1 MAAIV
6 KPQQRPGTIESHSR
20 AVERVIDAM
29 NDRLEDSF
37 TLDQMA
43 SIAIMS
49 RFHFNRTFRRVTGIP
64 PRHFL
69 GALRLQAARRLL
81 VTTSASVTDVCFS
94 VGYNSLGTFI
104 RRFTGLLGVSPRRLR
119 LLASQQGAFADTTV
133 SSPAASQFRRE
144 ISGRI
149 EAPADFQGLMF
160 IGLFRSPLPQE
171 VPVACAIVST
181 PGAFRLR
188 APHGTFHLFSLAIP
202 TTADPSRYFLYDSA
216 LRAGGQSI
224 RVTADGVSGSTELR
238 LRAPLPT
245 DPPILLA
252 MPVLLKRAAR
262 ATSPPLAQQESRPSA

>member
-1 MAAIV
+1 MAAISQ
-6 KPQQRPGTIESHSR
+6 PHHRPGTIESHQR

-29 NDRLEDSF
+29 GERLEDSF

-43 SIAIMS
+43 DIAIMS

-64 PRHFL
+64 PRYFL
-69 GALRLQAARRLL
+69 GALRLETARRLL

-119 LLASQQGAFADTTV
+119 MLAARPGALSEAAIAA
-133 SSPAASQFRRE
+133 PATPQSRRDVH
-144 ISGRI
+144 GRI
-149 EAPADFQGLMF
+149 EAPANFSGVIF

-171 VPVACAIVST
+171 VPVACAITRT
-181 PGAFRLR
+181 PGAFTLS
-188 APHGTFHLFSLAIP
+188 APHGSFHLFALAIP
-202 TTADPSRYFLYDSA
+202 ATADVSRCFLYDSA

-224 RVTADGVSGSTELR
+224 AVTADGVSGSIELHLRER
-238 LRAPLPT
+238 LAT

-252 MPVLLKRAAR
+252 LPVLLRRRAR
-262 ATSPPLAQQESRPSA
+262 SATAQRLQHQAS

>member
-1 MAAIV
+1 MATV
-6 KPQQRPGTIESHSR
+6 VEPHQRPGTIESHAR

-29 NDRLEDSF
+29 NHRLEDSF

-69 GALRLQAARRLL
+69 GALRLQAARHLL

-119 LLASQQGAFADTTV
+119 LLASQPGALTDTTV
-133 SSPAASQFRRE
+133 ASPAASPSRRE
-144 ISGRI
+144 LSGRI
-149 EAPADFQGLMF
+149 DAPPDFRGLMF

-171 VPVACAIVST
+171 VPVACAIVSSSGT
-181 PGAFRLR
+181 FRMR
-188 APHGTFHLFSLAIP
+188 APHGTFYLFSLAIS
-202 TTADPSRYFLYDSA
+202 TTADPARYFLYDSA
-216 LRAGGQSI
+216 LRAGGQAI
-224 RVTADGVSGSTELR
+224 TVSSEGISGNTELR

-262 ATSPPLAQQESRPSA
+262 SATPQLAQQES

>member
-1 MAAIV
+1 MAAMSQ
-6 KPQQRPGTIESHSR
+6 PHHRPGTIESHQR

-29 NDRLEDSF
+29 GERLEDSF

-43 SIAIMS
+43 DIAIMS

-69 GALRLQAARRLL
+69 GALRLETARRLL

-119 LLASQQGAFADTTV
+119 MLASRPGALADAGIA
-133 SSPAASQFRRE
+133 SPATPQVRRAVH
-144 ISGRI
+144 GGI
-149 EAPADFQGLMF
+149 EAPPDFSGVIL
-160 IGLFRSPLPQE
+160 IGLFRSALPQE
-171 VPVACAIVST
+171 VPVACAITRV
-181 PGAFRLR
+181 PGAFTLS
-188 APHGTFHLFSLAIP
+188 APHGSFHLFALAIP
-202 TTADPSRYFLYDSA
+202 ATADVSRCFLYDTL

-224 RVTADGVSGSTELR
+224 EVTADGVSGKTELR
-238 LRAPLPT
+238 LRERLAT

-252 MPVLLKRAAR
+252 LPVLLRKAAR
-262 ATSPPLAQQESRPSA
+262 SAQAQMARREA